1 MASYLGKPPVRV
13 TVIGEDT
20 IISSSILDNS
30 ITSSDILNSTLTG
43 DNLANN
49 IVLTTTGNI
58 STTGDLTVDTNTL
71 YVNSTNNRVGIGDA
85 SPQDSLEINNT
96 ASGVIG
102 GLTISNDHHARAAL
116 SFARSSTATARI
128 YISEPAASHTSKINF
143 QTSNASGGSPN
154 LLTAMVIDE
163 TQRVGIGTT
172 SPSQALTIG
181 GGNDAKIQFKDGG
194 VQSLYFGDGA
204 SDFAGYI
211 HYAHTTNQL
220 RLNTTGTTTLM
231 GGNVGIGT
239 TSPSQAL
246 TIGGDANSVLISSN
260 DYDLIKLGPRAT
272 SGANLDRSIFQM
284 YSGGVEINWIQL
296 VIII

>member
-71 YVNSTNNRVGIGDA
+71 YVNSTNNRVGIG
-85 SPQDSLEINNT
+85 
-96 ASGVIG
+96 
-102 GLTISNDHHARAAL
+102 
-116 SFARSSTATARI
+116 
-128 YISEPAASHTSKINF
+128 
-143 QTSNASGGSPN
+143 
-154 LLTAMVIDE
+154 
-163 TQRVGIGTT
+163 
-172 SPSQALTIG
+172 
-181 GGNDAKIQFKDGG
+181 
-194 VQSLYFGDGA
+194 
-204 SDFAGYI
+204 
-211 HYAHTTNQL
+211 
-220 RLNTTGTTTLM
+220 
-231 GGNVGIGT
+231 T

-260 DYDLIKLGPRAT
+260 A
-272 SGANLDRSIFQM
+272 
-284 YSGGVEINWIQL
+284 
-296 VIII
+296 